1 MKNFKYFPKNKKD
14 LKLIIDK
21 QIKKFGINANLND
34 IDVSNV
40 TDLSYLFMY
49 SKFNGDI
56 SD

>member
-1 MKNFKYFPKNKKD
+1 MKNFKYFPKNKEE

-21 QIKKFGINANLND
+21 QIKNFGVNVNLND
-34 IDVSNV
+34 IDVSNI